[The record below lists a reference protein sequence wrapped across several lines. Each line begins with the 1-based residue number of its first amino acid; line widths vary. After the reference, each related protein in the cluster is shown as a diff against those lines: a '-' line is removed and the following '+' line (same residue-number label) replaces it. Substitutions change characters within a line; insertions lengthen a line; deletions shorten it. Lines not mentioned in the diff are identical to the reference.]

1 MSIEAGEVRC
11 SACGSL
17 LGRVERDAL
26 IIQRGDLHARV
37 AGDVSVE
44 LTCYRRTC
52 RRQTVVRIFP
62 RSSCHSTESEA
73 PSRTR

>member
-17 LGRVERDAL
+17 LGRLERGAL
-26 IIQRGDLHARV
+26 VVQRGDLQVRMV
-37 AGDVSVE
+37 GDLSAE

-52 RRQTVVRIFP
+52 RRQTVVRIFSP
-62 RSSCHSTESEA
+62 TAGHNGAPEA
-73 PSRTR
+73 PLRSR

>member
-17 LGRVERDAL
+17 LGRIEREAL
-26 IIQRGDLHARV
+26 VIQRGDLHARV
-37 AGDVSVE
+37 VGDVSVE

-62 RSSCHSTESEA
+62 RSPCHSAGSAA
-73 PSRTR
+73 P

>member
-1 MSIEAGEVRC
+1 MSIEAEEVRC

-17 LGRVERDAL
+17 LARLEQGAL
-26 IIQRGDLHARV
+26 VIHRGDMHARV

-52 RRQTVVRIFP
+52 RRPTVVRIF
-62 RSSCHSTESEA
+62 STGVVSQSRVRGALESK
-73 PSRTR
+73 